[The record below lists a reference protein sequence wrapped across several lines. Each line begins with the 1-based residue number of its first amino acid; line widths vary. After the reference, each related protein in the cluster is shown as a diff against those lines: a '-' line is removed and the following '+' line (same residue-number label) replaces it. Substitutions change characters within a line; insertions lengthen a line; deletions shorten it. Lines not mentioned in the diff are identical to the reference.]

1 MSAII
6 DWYAASILLPLS
18 LVVLITYLPDLQ
30 KTFPPS
36 LLDLTELTVFNCINN
51 PLLRVPAETAISG
64 RKLGSLMLAEDAE
77 AAAIPS
83 LYSMCMTKLL
93 STSEPTHIPPLL
105 SRFDWNPE
113 GGEIH
118 ALQSAA
124 NLHKHLKHLKLEDC
138 ARVIQAL
145 RSASDAKQAR
155 AYDQGLP
162 GITAAMDRQRFQKT
176 QRNRETSLE
185 EDAAD
190 NPFFAPCPNPRHYRY
205 DGSKD
210 APKVSKWIYLHQPV
224 EHRIQYVDLAGEKAV
239 PIKWE
244 GCARG
249 CLDFLAEKESEGID
263 AETDGFDIAVLEEE
277 EQAPWTTQL

>member
-1 MSAII
+1 
-6 DWYAASILLPLS
+6 
-18 LVVLITYLPDLQ
+18 V
-30 KTFPPS
+30 TFPPS

-51 PLLRVPAETAISG
+51 PLMRVLVETATSG
-64 RKLGSLMLAEDAE
+64 RNLGPLMLAENAQE
-77 AAAIPS
+77 AAVPS

-124 NLHKHLKHLKLEDC
+124 NLQSHLKHLKLEDC
-138 ARVIQAL
+138 ARIIQAL

-162 GITAAMDRQRFQKT
+162 DVTAASTRKRLQKT
-176 QRNRETSLE
+176 RRERETALE

-190 NPFFAPCPNPRHYRY
+190 NPFFAPCPNPQHYRY
-205 DGSKD
+205 DGRSD
-210 APKVSKWIYLHQPV
+210 APKVSKWIYLHRPV

-249 CLDFLAEKESEGID
+249 CLDFLAEAAPENDGAHE
-263 AETDGFDIAVLEEE
+263 DGFDIAVLEEE
-277 EQAPWTTQL
+277 EQPPWTTQL